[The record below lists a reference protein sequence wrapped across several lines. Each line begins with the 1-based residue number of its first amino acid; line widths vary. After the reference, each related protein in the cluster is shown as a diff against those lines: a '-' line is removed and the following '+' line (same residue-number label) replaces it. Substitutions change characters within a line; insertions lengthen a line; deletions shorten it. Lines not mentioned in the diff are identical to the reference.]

1 MESSILNEQRT
12 IQAKSDVFW
21 TMQLTRD
28 ILRDIWQKTTSYCR
42 GSNKMQTI
50 LIGCHRKVQSLDKSQ
65 KSQVLFRELH
75 KLNKQWV
82 RWYLKLQ
89 DYNFIL

>member
-21 TMQLTRD
+21 TMQLARD
-28 ILRDIWQKTTSYCR
+28 ILRDIWQRTASDSR
-42 GSNKMQTI
+42 GSNKMETI

-65 KSQVLFRELH
+65 KFQVLLRELH
-75 KLNKQWV
+75 KLNK
-82 RWYLKLQ
+82 
-89 DYNFIL
+89 